1 MCKTSTCPFPGALGR
16 CCSSSSA
23 LSPVLPFS
31 KALSLISESFADLSA
46 ETPPAFRAQT
56 TAGISPAAR
65 ASFALPPSGVCK
77 PLLHVNTRQTARIPI
92 YTYKVPI
99 AGLIH
104 SVQSRKPAEKWRK
117 SRTFAAPPT
126 LEPSGTPGCRS
137 RGGGLCASGGH
148 GSTHACAG
156 RDERGDNAQ
165 PDGASAPRREGP
177 PVGVGSAEP
186 RRSVLKHS
194 FQTSVCK

>member
-117 SRTFAAPPT
+117 SRTFAAPP
-126 LEPSGTPGCRS
+126 PSNPV
-137 RGGGLCASGGH
+137 
-148 GSTHACAG
+148 
-156 RDERGDNAQ
+156 
-165 PDGASAPRREGP
+165 APRGAAAEAGGCVRVEGTAAP
-177 PVGVGSAEP
+177 TPAPGEMSAAITHSQTVPQRPVGKG
-186 RRSVLKHS
+186 RRWALGVPSPGEVS
-194 FQTSVCK
+194 

>member
-1 MCKTSTCPFPGALGR
+1 LCKTSTCPFPGALGR

-117 SRTFAAPPT
+117 SRTFAAPPPRT
-126 LEPSGTPGCRS
+126 QWHPGVP
-137 RGGGLCASGGH
+137 
-148 GSTHACAG
+148 
-156 RDERGDNAQ
+156 Q
-165 PDGASAPRREGP
+165 PRR
-177 PVGVGSAEP
+177 GVVCEWRARQHP
-186 RRSVLKHS
+186 RLRRAR
-194 FQTSVCK
+194 